1 MCKTYF
7 YGSCIF
13 KFSKTFKNF
22 SGIRLGSRFSTG
34 ETNKTTR
41 DDTKTAEGGKTF
53 PGLGY
58 HLTLA
63 YLGKFAYTYCIYCI

>member
-41 DDTKTAEGGKTF
+41 DDTKTRPGKVTNI
-53 PGLGY
+53 L
-58 HLTLA
+58 H
-63 YLGKFAYTYCIYCI
+63 